1 MSRRSVPFGRTK
13 LQPARRRWPYLSIS
27 SLNIEIAKRLEEV
40 ARLLEEQHAN
50 PFRIQ
55 AYRHAAGAVRW
66 HRRSMREVLAEEGIE
81 GLRRLPGIGESLA
94 RAIHDLVV
102 SGRLPMLDRLRG
114 EADPVT
120 ILRSVPGI
128 GRVMAQRIHEDL
140 DIDTLEQLE
149 IAAHDGRLAEIGGIG
164 GKRLEGIVDSLAVR
178 LGRVR
183 GRTAGGEASEP
194 PVEELLHVDSEY
206 RAKAAAGQLRRIAPR
221 RFNPG
226 GEAWLPVLHTQRGQ
240 RHYTALFSNTAR
252 AHQMGAT
259 HDWVV
264 LYCDGPTGDQQFTAI
279 TSHWGP
285 LKGKRVVPT
294 YHGFPL
300 PYRAGT
306 RTCCTRATDG
316 HPRLRRQ
323 PRTGVFDARA

>member
-1 MSRRSVPFGRTK
+1 MAV
-13 LQPARRRWPYLSIS
+13 

-149 IAAHDGRLAEIGGIG
+149 IAAHDGRLADRGHRRETPGRDR
-164 GKRLEGIVDSLAVR
+164 RLT
-178 LGRVR
+178 GR
-183 GRTAGGEASEP
+183 
-194 PVEELLHVDSEY
+194 
-206 RAKAAAGQLRRIAPR
+206 AAWPR
-221 RFNPG
+221 
-226 GEAWLPVLHTQRGQ
+226 
-240 RHYTALFSNTAR
+240 AR
-252 AHQMGAT
+252 AHRWRRGERASGRRVAPCRQRVSGK
-259 HDWVV
+259 
-264 LYCDGPTGDQQFTAI
+264 GRGRPTAPHCAQT
-279 TSHWGP
+279 
-285 LKGKRVVPT
+285 V
-294 YHGFPL
+294 
-300 PYRAGT
+300 
-306 RTCCTRATDG
+306 
-316 HPRLRRQ
+316 
-323 PRTGVFDARA
+323 